1 MLFVIIGAL
10 IIATNLAGVG
20 PFASWNWNLTGDLW
34 KMCVPFAL
42 AALWWI
48 WSDKSG
54 LNKRREMDKM
64 DERKANRRKDNL
76 AALGLDQRSRRKP
89 GGRK

>member
-1 MLFVIIGAL
+1 MFFVVVGVL
-10 IIATNLAGVG
+10 IMVSNLAGVG
-20 PFASWNWNLTGDLW
+20 PFAGWNWSLFGDLW
-34 KMCVPFAL
+34 KFCVPFAL

-54 LNKRREMDKM
+54 LNKRREMQKM
-64 DERKANRRKDNL
+64 DERKANRRRENL
-76 AALGLDQRSRRKP
+76 VALGLGPRARGK